1 MEAFDRT
8 QKNAM
13 EANMKKIIGAATATV
28 LGLGAFTTS
37 AIAETIV
44 TADVLNVREKPTT
57 ESKVVEKVKE
67 GQKLK
72 VIHTEEGWSKI
83 DLNGKELFV
92 SSEYTKDIYHVT
104 ANLLNVRTEANTES
118 EILGRLKQ
126 DDVIESTHQVKDG
139 WLQFEYKGKT
149 AYANVSFLSS
159 TALIEKKAE
168 EKTKRVAKVQKAVK
182 AKEEVK
188 TQKEAKVQEIAKAKE
203 TTKEQKET
211 KAEEIVKPKEEAKVT
226 ERVKVKEET
235 KAEEIVKPKEEAK
248 VTERVKVKEE
258 TKAEEIVK
266 PKEEAKVKEIEKEE
280 AKAQEIE
287 KAKEEAKAQEIA
299 KAKEEAKAQEIEK
312 AKEEAKAQEIAK
324 AKEEAKAQEIEKAKE
339 EEKAQEI
346 AKAKEEEKAQEI
358 AKAKEEEKAQEIAK
372 AKEEAKAQEIAKA
385 KEEAK
390 AREIEKAKE
399 EAKAKAQEIAK
410 AKKEAQAREIEE
422 AKAKEAT
429 KTQEVSKNNTQSAK
443 RELTVVAT
451 AYTADPSENGT
462 YGGRV
467 LTAMGH
473 DLTANPN
480 MRIIAVDPKVIPLG
494 SKVWVEGYG
503 EAIAGDTG
511 SAIKG
516 NRIDVLMGSKSK
528 AMNWGRQTVKV
539 KVL

>member
-1 MEAFDRT
+1 
-8 QKNAM
+8 
-13 EANMKKIIGAATATV
+13 MKKIIGAATATV

-280 AKAQEIE
+280 EKAQEIE

-312 AKEEAKAQEIAK
+312 AKEEEKAQEIAK

-358 AKAKEEEKAQEIAK
+358 AKAKEEE
-372 AKEEAKAQEIAKA
+372 KAQEIAKA

>member
-1 MEAFDRT
+1 
-8 QKNAM
+8 
-13 EANMKKIIGAATATV
+13 MKKVIGAATATV
-28 LGLGAFTTS
+28 FGLGAFTTT
-37 AIAETIV
+37 ATAETIV

-57 ESKVVEKVKE
+57 ESKVVEKVKNGE
-67 GQKLK
+67 ELK
-72 VIHTEEGWSKI
+72 VINTEDGWSKI
-83 DLNGKELFV
+83 ELNGKEVFV
-92 SSEYTKDIYHVT
+92 SSEFTKDIYHVT
-104 ANLLNVRTEANTES
+104 ADLLNVRSESNTES
-118 EILGRLKQ
+118 KILGRLKK
-126 DDVIESTHQVKDG
+126 DDVIESTNQVKDG

-149 AYANVSFLSS
+149 AYVNVSFLSS
-159 TALIEKKAE
+159 KAPIEKKAD
-168 EKTKRVAKVQKAVK
+168 EKTKQVTKVQKLVKAKEEAKTQKITKAKETIKPKEEVKVQEVAK

-188 TQKEAKVQEIAKAKE
+188 
-203 TTKEQKET
+203 
-211 KAEEIVKPKEEAKVT
+211 AEEIA
-226 ERVKVKEET
+226 
-235 KAEEIVKPKEEAK
+235 
-248 VTERVKVKEE
+248 
-258 TKAEEIVK
+258 
-266 PKEEAKVKEIEKEE
+266 
-280 AKAQEIE
+280 

-299 KAKEEAKAQEIEK
+299 KAKEEAKAQEIAK

-324 AKEEAKAQEIEKAKE
+324 AKEEAKAQEI
-339 EEKAQEI
+339 
-346 AKAKEEEKAQEI
+346 AKAKEEA
-358 AKAKEEEKAQEIAK
+358 KAQEIAK

-390 AREIEKAKE
+390 AREIAKAKE
-399 EAKAKAQEIAK
+399 EAKAQEIAK
-410 AKKEAQAREIEE
+410 AKEEEKARE
-422 AKAKEAT
+422 ALKVKE
-429 KTQEVSKNNTQSAK
+429 QSKNNIQSVK

-539 KVL
+539 KIL

>member
-1 MEAFDRT
+1 
-8 QKNAM
+8 
-13 EANMKKIIGAATATV
+13 MKKVIGAATATV
-28 LGLGAFTTS
+28 FGLGAFTTT
-37 AIAETIV
+37 ATAETIV

-57 ESKVVEKVKE
+57 ESKVVEKVKNGE
-67 GQKLK
+67 ELK
-72 VIHTEEGWSKI
+72 VINTEDGWSKI
-83 DLNGKELFV
+83 ELNGKEVFV
-92 SSEYTKDIYHVT
+92 SSEFTKDIYHVT
-104 ANLLNVRTEANTES
+104 ADLLNVRSESNTES
-118 EILGRLKQ
+118 KILGRLKK
-126 DDVIESTHQVKDG
+126 DDVIESTNQVKDG

-149 AYANVSFLSS
+149 AYVNVSFLSS
-159 TALIEKKAE
+159 KAPVEKKAD
-168 EKTKRVAKVQKAVK
+168 EKTKQVAKVQKSVK
-182 AKEEVK
+182 AKEEAK
-188 TQKEAKVQEIAKAKE
+188 TQKITKAKE
-203 TTKEQKET
+203 TIKPKEEVKVQEV
-211 KAEEIVKPKEEAKVT
+211 VKPKEE
-226 ERVKVKEET
+226 VKV
-235 KAEEIVKPKEEAK
+235 
-248 VTERVKVKEE
+248 
-258 TKAEEIVK
+258 
-266 PKEEAKVKEIEKEE
+266 
-280 AKAQEIE
+280 QEVA

-299 KAKEEAKAQEIEK
+299 KAKEEAKAQEIAK

-324 AKEEAKAQEIEKAKE
+324 AKEEAKAQEIAKAKE
-339 EEKAQEI
+339 EAKAQEI
-346 AKAKEEEKAQEI
+346 AKAKEEAKAQEI
-358 AKAKEEEKAQEIAK
+358 AKAKEEAKAQEIAK

-390 AREIEKAKE
+390 AREALKAKE
-399 EAKAKAQEIAK
+399 E
-410 AKKEAQAREIEE
+410 
-422 AKAKEAT
+422 
-429 KTQEVSKNNTQSAK
+429 SKNNAQSAK

-539 KVL
+539 KIL

>member
-1 MEAFDRT
+1 
-8 QKNAM
+8 
-13 EANMKKIIGAATATV
+13 MKKIIGAATATV
-28 LGLGAFTTS
+28 FGLGAFTTS

-57 ESKVVEKVKE
+57 ESKVIEKVKE

-72 VIHTEEGWSKI
+72 VINTEEGWSKI

-92 SSEYTKDIYHVT
+92 SSEFTKDIYHVT
-104 ANLLNVRTEANTES
+104 ANLLNVRSEANTES
-118 EILGRLKQ
+118 EILGRLKK
-126 DDVIESTHQVKDG
+126 DDVIESTHQAKDG

-159 TALIEKKAE
+159 TAPSEKKAG
-168 EKTKRVAKVQKAVK
+168 EKTKQVTKVQKAVK
-182 AKEEVK
+182 AKEEAK
-188 TQKEAKVQEIAKAKE
+188 TQKVAKIQEIAKTKETTKMLEEVKVQEVAKGKEEKKVQEIAK
-203 TTKEQKET
+203 
-211 KAEEIVKPKEEAKVT
+211 P
-226 ERVKVKEET
+226 KEET
-235 KAEEIVKPKEEAK
+235 KVQEIA
-248 VTERVKVKEE
+248 
-258 TKAEEIVK
+258 K
-266 PKEEAKVKEIEKEE
+266 PKEEAKVKEVEKVKEE
-280 AKAQEIE
+280 A
-287 KAKEEAKAQEIA
+287 
-299 KAKEEAKAQEIEK
+299 
-312 AKEEAKAQEIAK
+312 
-324 AKEEAKAQEIEKAKE
+324 
-339 EEKAQEI
+339 
-346 AKAKEEEKAQEI
+346 
-358 AKAKEEEKAQEIAK
+358 KAQEIAK

-390 AREIEKAKE
+390 AQEIARAKEEAKAQEIAKAKEEAKAQEIARAKEEAKAQEIARAKEEAKAREIEKAKE
-399 EAKAKAQEIAK
+399 EAKAK
-410 AKKEAQAREIEE
+410 EE
-422 AKAKEAT
+422 
-429 KTQEVSKNNTQSAK
+429 SKNNTQSAK

-539 KVL
+539 KIL

>member
-1 MEAFDRT
+1 
-8 QKNAM
+8 
-13 EANMKKIIGAATATV
+13 MKKVIGAATATV
-28 LGLGAFTTS
+28 FGLGAFTTT
-37 AIAETIV
+37 ATAETIV

-57 ESKVVEKVKE
+57 ESKVVEKVKNGE
-67 GQKLK
+67 ELK
-72 VIHTEEGWSKI
+72 VINTEDGWSKI
-83 DLNGKELFV
+83 ELNGKEVFV
-92 SSEYTKDIYHVT
+92 SSEFTKDIYHVT
-104 ANLLNVRTEANTES
+104 ADLLNVRSESNTES
-118 EILGRLKQ
+118 KILGRLKK
-126 DDVIESTHQVKDG
+126 DDVIESTNQVKDG

-149 AYANVSFLSS
+149 AYVNVSFLSS
-159 TALIEKKAE
+159 KAPIEKKVD
-168 EKTKRVAKVQKAVK
+168 EKTKQVTKVQKLVK
-182 AKEEVK
+182 AKEEAK
-188 TQKEAKVQEIAKAKE
+188 IQKITKAKE
-203 TTKEQKET
+203 TIKPKEEVKVQEV
-211 KAEEIVKPKEEAKVT
+211 VKPKEE
-226 ERVKVKEET
+226 VKVQEVAKPKEEV
-235 KAEEIVKPKEEAK
+235 KVQEVVKPKEE
-248 VTERVKVKEE
+248 VKVQEV
-258 TKAEEIVK
+258 VK
-266 PKEEAKVKEIEKEE
+266 PKEEVKVQEVVKLKEE
-280 AKAQEIE
+280 VKVQEVA

-299 KAKEEAKAQEIEK
+299 KAKEEAKAQEIAKAKEEAKAQEIAKAKEEAKVQEIAK

-324 AKEEAKAQEIEKAKE
+324 AKEEAKAQEI
-339 EEKAQEI
+339 
-346 AKAKEEEKAQEI
+346 AKAKEEA
-358 AKAKEEEKAQEIAK
+358 KAQEIAK

-390 AREIEKAKE
+390 AREIAKAKE
-399 EAKAKAQEIAK
+399 EAKAREIAK
-410 AKKEAQAREIEE
+410 AKEEEKARE
-422 AKAKEAT
+422 ALKAKE
-429 KTQEVSKNNTQSAK
+429 ESKNNVQSAK

-539 KVL
+539 KIL

>member
-1 MEAFDRT
+1 
-8 QKNAM
+8 
-13 EANMKKIIGAATATV
+13 MKKVIGAATATV
-28 LGLGAFTTS
+28 FGLGAFTTT
-37 AIAETIV
+37 ATAETIV

-57 ESKVVEKVKE
+57 ESKVVEKVKNGE
-67 GQKLK
+67 ELK
-72 VIHTEEGWSKI
+72 VINTEDGWSKI
-83 DLNGKELFV
+83 ELNGKEVFV
-92 SSEYTKDIYHVT
+92 SSEFTKDIYHVT
-104 ANLLNVRTEANTES
+104 ADLLNVRSESNTES
-118 EILGRLKQ
+118 KILGRLKK
-126 DDVIESTHQVKDG
+126 DDVIESTNQVKDG

-149 AYANVSFLSS
+149 AYVNVSFLSS
-159 TALIEKKAE
+159 KAPIEKKAD
-168 EKTKRVAKVQKAVK
+168 EKTKQVTKVQKLVK
-182 AKEEVK
+182 AKEEAK
-188 TQKEAKVQEIAKAKE
+188 TQKITKAKE
-203 TTKEQKET
+203 TIKPKEEVKVQEV
-211 KAEEIVKPKEEAKVT
+211 VKPKEE
-226 ERVKVKEET
+226 VKVQEV
-235 KAEEIVKPKEEAK
+235 VKPKEE
-248 VTERVKVKEE
+248 VKVQEVA
-258 TKAEEIVK
+258 KA
-266 PKEEAKVKEIEKEE
+266 KEE
-280 AKAQEIE
+280 AKAEEIA

-299 KAKEEAKAQEIEK
+299 KAKEEAKAQEIAK

-324 AKEEAKAQEIEKAKE
+324 AKEEAKAQEI
-339 EEKAQEI
+339 
-346 AKAKEEEKAQEI
+346 AKAKEEA
-358 AKAKEEEKAQEIAK
+358 KAQEIAK

-390 AREIEKAKE
+390 AREIAKAKE
-399 EAKAKAQEIAK
+399 EAKAQEIAK
-410 AKKEAQAREIEE
+410 AKEEEKARE
-422 AKAKEAT
+422 ALKVKE
-429 KTQEVSKNNTQSAK
+429 QSKNNIQSVK

-539 KVL
+539 KIL

>member
-1 MEAFDRT
+1 
-8 QKNAM
+8 
-13 EANMKKIIGAATATV
+13 MKKIIGAATATV
-28 LGLGAFTTS
+28 FGLGAFTTT

-67 GQKLK
+67 GQELK
-72 VIHTEEGWSKI
+72 VINTEDGWSKI
-83 DLNGKELFV
+83 DLNGKEVFV
-92 SSEYTKDIYHVT
+92 SSEFTKDVYHVT
-104 ANLLNVRTEANTES
+104 ANLLNVRSDANIES
-118 EILGRLKQ
+118 EILGRLKK

-159 TALIEKKAE
+159 TAPVEKKAE
-168 EKTKRVAKVQKAVK
+168 EKTKQVAKVQKTVK
-182 AKEEVK
+182 AKEEAKTRQVAKVK
-188 TQKEAKVQEIAKAKE
+188 AKEATKVQEEVKAQEVVKPKEEVKVQEVVKPKEAKVQEVVKPKE
-203 TTKEQKET
+203 VKVQEV
-211 KAEEIVKPKEEAKVT
+211 VKPKEE
-226 ERVKVKEET
+226 VKVQEV
-235 KAEEIVKPKEEAK
+235 VKPKEE
-248 VTERVKVKEE
+248 VKVQEV
-258 TKAEEIVK
+258 VK
-266 PKEEAKVKEIEKEE
+266 PK
-280 AKAQEIE
+280 
-287 KAKEEAKAQEIA
+287 
-299 KAKEEAKAQEIEK
+299 
-312 AKEEAKAQEIAK
+312 
-324 AKEEAKAQEIEKAKE
+324 
-339 EEKAQEI
+339 
-346 AKAKEEEKAQEI
+346 
-358 AKAKEEEKAQEIAK
+358 
-372 AKEEAKAQEIAKA
+372 EIAKA

-390 AREIEKAKE
+390 AREVAKAKE
-399 EAKAKAQEIAK
+399 E
-410 AKKEAQAREIEE
+410 
-422 AKAKEAT
+422 
-429 KTQEVSKNNTQSAK
+429 SKNNIQSAK

-539 KVL
+539 KIL

>member
-1 MEAFDRT
+1 
-8 QKNAM
+8 
-13 EANMKKIIGAATATV
+13 MKKVIGAATATV
-28 LGLGAFTTS
+28 FGLGAFTTT
-37 AIAETIV
+37 ATAETIV

-57 ESKVVEKVKE
+57 ESKVVEKVKN
-67 GQKLK
+67 GQELK
-72 VIHTEEGWSKI
+72 VINTEDGWSKI
-83 DLNGKELFV
+83 ELNGKEVFV
-92 SSEYTKDIYHVT
+92 SSEFTKDVYHVT
-104 ANLLNVRTEANTES
+104 ANLLNVRTEANTDS
-118 EILGRLKQ
+118 EILGRLKK

-159 TALIEKKAE
+159 TAPTEKKTE
-168 EKTKRVAKVQKAVK
+168 EKTKQVAKVQKSVK
-182 AKEEVK
+182 EKKEVK
-188 TQKEAKVQEIAKAKE
+188 TQKVAKAKE
-203 TTKEQKET
+203 TTKAQ
-211 KAEEIVKPKEEAKVT
+211 EIVKPKEEAKV
-226 ERVKVKEET
+226 VKVKEEP
-235 KAEEIVKPKEEAK
+235 KAQ
-248 VTERVKVKEE
+248 
-258 TKAEEIVK
+258 EIVK
-266 PKEEAKVKEIEKEE
+266 PKEEAKVKEEVKV
-280 AKAQEIE
+280 
-287 KAKEEAKAQEIA
+287 
-299 KAKEEAKAQEIEK
+299 
-312 AKEEAKAQEIAK
+312 
-324 AKEEAKAQEIEKAKE
+324 KE
-339 EEKAQEI
+339 EEKAQEIVKPKEEAKIKEEVKVKEEEKVQEI

-372 AKEEAKAQEIAKA
+372 AKEEEKAREIAKA
-385 KEEAK
+385 KEEE
-390 AREIEKAKE
+390 RVR
-399 EAKAKAQEIAK
+399 EIAK
-410 AKKEAQAREIEE
+410 AKEEEKAREI
-422 AKAKEAT
+422 AKAKEEEKAREIA
-429 KTQEVSKNNTQSAK
+429 KAKEEERAKEVSKNNIQSAK

-539 KVL
+539 KIL

>member
-1 MEAFDRT
+1 
-8 QKNAM
+8 
-13 EANMKKIIGAATATV
+13 MKKIIGAATATV
-28 LGLGAFTTS
+28 FGMGAFTTV
-37 AIAETIV
+37 ATAETIV

-57 ESKVVEKVKE
+57 ESKVVKKVTE
-67 GQKLK
+67 GEKLK

-83 DLNGKELFV
+83 DLNGKEVFV
-92 SSEYTKDIYHVT
+92 SAEFTKDVYYVT
-104 ANLLNVRTEANTES
+104 ANLLNVRSDASTES
-118 EILGRLKQ
+118 EILGRLKTN
-126 DDVIESTHQVKDG
+126 DVIESTHQVKDG

-149 AYANVSFLSS
+149 AYVNVSFLSS
-159 TALIEKKAE
+159 TAPVEKKAE
-168 EKTKRVAKVQKAVK
+168 EKTKQVAKVQKTV
-182 AKEEVK
+182 
-188 TQKEAKVQEIAKAKE
+188 
-203 TTKEQKET
+203 
-211 KAEEIVKPKEEAKVT
+211 
-226 ERVKVKEET
+226 
-235 KAEEIVKPKEEAK
+235 
-248 VTERVKVKEE
+248 
-258 TKAEEIVK
+258 
-266 PKEEAKVKEIEKEE
+266 
-280 AKAQEIE
+280 
-287 KAKEEAKAQEIA
+287 KAKEEAKTQKVTKPKEEVKVQEVTKAKEEAKVQEVTKAKEETKVQEVVKSKEEVKVQEVAKAKEDVKAQEEA
-299 KAKEEAKAQEIEK
+299 KAKEEAKAR
-312 AKEEAKAQEIAK
+312 EIAK
-324 AKEEAKAQEIEKAKE
+324 AKEETKVQEVVKSKEEVKVQEVAKAKEDVKAQEEAKAKEEAEAREIAKAKE

-372 AKEEAKAQEIAKA
+372 AKEEAKAREIAKA
-385 KEEAK
+385 KEEEKAREIAK
-390 AREIEKAKE
+390 AREE
-399 EAKAKAQEIAK
+399 
-410 AKKEAQAREIEE
+410 
-422 AKAKEAT
+422 
-429 KTQEVSKNNTQSAK
+429 SKNNIQSAK

-539 KVL
+539 KIL

>member
-1 MEAFDRT
+1 
-8 QKNAM
+8 
-13 EANMKKIIGAATATV
+13 MKKVIGAATATV
-28 LGLGAFTTS
+28 FGLGAFTTT
-37 AIAETIV
+37 ATAETIV

-57 ESKVVEKVKE
+57 ESKVVEKVKNGE
-67 GQKLK
+67 ELK
-72 VIHTEEGWSKI
+72 VINTEDGWSKI
-83 DLNGKELFV
+83 ELNGKEVFV
-92 SSEYTKDIYHVT
+92 SSEFTKDIYHVT
-104 ANLLNVRTEANTES
+104 ADLLNVRSESNTES
-118 EILGRLKQ
+118 KILGRLKK
-126 DDVIESTHQVKDG
+126 DDVIESTNQVKDG

-149 AYANVSFLSS
+149 AYVNVSFLSS
-159 TALIEKKAE
+159 KAPIEKKAD
-168 EKTKRVAKVQKAVK
+168 EKTKQVAKVQKSVK
-182 AKEEVK
+182 AKEEAK
-188 TQKEAKVQEIAKAKE
+188 TQKITKAKETIKPKEEVKVQEVVKPKEEVKVQEVVKPKEEVKVQEVAKPKEEVKVQEVAKPKEEVKVQEVVKPKEEVKVQEVAKAKEEAKVQEIA
-203 TTKEQKET
+203 
-211 KAEEIVKPKEEAKVT
+211 
-226 ERVKVKEET
+226 
-235 KAEEIVKPKEEAK
+235 
-248 VTERVKVKEE
+248 
-258 TKAEEIVK
+258 
-266 PKEEAKVKEIEKEE
+266 
-280 AKAQEIE
+280 

-299 KAKEEAKAQEIEK
+299 KAKEEAKAQEIAK

-324 AKEEAKAQEIEKAKE
+324 AKEEAKAQEIAKAKE
-339 EEKAQEI
+339 EAKAQEI
-346 AKAKEEEKAQEI
+346 AKAKEEA
-358 AKAKEEEKAQEIAK
+358 KAQEIAK

-390 AREIEKAKE
+390 AREALKAKE
-399 EAKAKAQEIAK
+399 E
-410 AKKEAQAREIEE
+410 
-422 AKAKEAT
+422 
-429 KTQEVSKNNTQSAK
+429 SKNNAQSAK

-539 KVL
+539 KIL

>member
-1 MEAFDRT
+1 
-8 QKNAM
+8 
-13 EANMKKIIGAATATV
+13 MKKIIGAATATV
-28 LGLGAFTTS
+28 FGLGAFTTS

-57 ESKVVEKVKE
+57 ESKVIEKVKE

-72 VIHTEEGWSKI
+72 VINTEEGWSKI

-92 SSEYTKDIYHVT
+92 SSEFTKDIYHVT
-104 ANLLNVRTEANTES
+104 ANLLNVRSEANTES
-118 EILGRLKQ
+118 EILGRLKK
-126 DDVIESTHQVKDG
+126 DDVIESTHQAKDG

-159 TALIEKKAE
+159 TAPSEKKAG
-168 EKTKRVAKVQKAVK
+168 EKTKQVAKVQKAVK
-182 AKEEVK
+182 AKEEAK
-188 TQKEAKVQEIAKAKE
+188 TQKVAKIQEIAKTKETTKMLEEVKVQEVAKGKEEKKVQEIAK
-203 TTKEQKET
+203 
-211 KAEEIVKPKEEAKVT
+211 P
-226 ERVKVKEET
+226 KEET
-235 KAEEIVKPKEEAK
+235 KVQEIA
-248 VTERVKVKEE
+248 
-258 TKAEEIVK
+258 K
-266 PKEEAKVKEIEKEE
+266 PKEEAKVKEVEKV
-280 AKAQEIE
+280 
-287 KAKEEAKAQEIA
+287 KEEAKAQEIA
-299 KAKEEAKAQEIEK
+299 KAKEEAKV
-312 AKEEAKAQEIAK
+312 QEIAK
-324 AKEEAKAQEIEKAKE
+324 AKEEAKVKEVEKVKE
-339 EEKAQEI
+339 EA
-346 AKAKEEEKAQEI
+346 
-358 AKAKEEEKAQEIAK
+358 KAQEIAK

-390 AREIEKAKE
+390 AQEIAKAKEEAKAQEIAKAKEEAKAKEIARAKEEAKAQEIAKAKEEAKAQEIARAKEEAKAQEIARAKEEAKAREIEKAKE
-399 EAKAKAQEIAK
+399 EAKAK
-410 AKKEAQAREIEE
+410 EE
-422 AKAKEAT
+422 
-429 KTQEVSKNNTQSAK
+429 SKNNTQSAK

-539 KVL
+539 KIL

>member
-1 MEAFDRT
+1 
-8 QKNAM
+8 
-13 EANMKKIIGAATATV
+13 MKKIIGAATATV

-159 TALIEKKAE
+159 TAPIEKKAE

-203 TTKEQKET
+203 TTKEQKE
-211 KAEEIVKPKEEAKVT
+211 
-226 ERVKVKEET
+226 VKVKEQ
-235 KAEEIVKPKEEAK
+235 EI
-248 VTERVKVKEE
+248 
-258 TKAEEIVK
+258 
-266 PKEEAKVKEIEKEE
+266 AKVKE
-280 AKAQEIE
+280 QEV
-287 KAKEEAKAQEIA
+287 A
-299 KAKEEAKAQEIEK
+299 KAKVAS
-312 AKEEAKAQEIAK
+312 
-324 AKEEAKAQEIEKAKE
+324 KAKE

-346 AKAKEEEKAQEI
+346 AKVKEQEV
-358 AKAKEEEKAQEIAK
+358 AKAKEQEI
-372 AKEEAKAQEIAKA
+372 
-385 KEEAK
+385 
-390 AREIEKAKE
+390 
-399 EAKAKAQEIAK
+399 AKAKAQEIAK
-410 AKKEAQAREIEE
+410 AKEQEIAKAKEASKAKEKEQEIAKAKAQEIAKAKEQEIAKAKEQEIAKAKEQEIAKAKEQEIAKAKEQEIAKAKEQEIAKAKEQGIAKAKAQEIAEAKEQEITKAKEREIEKAKEE

-473 DLTANPN
+473 DLTTNPN

>member
-1 MEAFDRT
+1 
-8 QKNAM
+8 
-13 EANMKKIIGAATATV
+13 MKKVIGAATATIF
-28 LGLGAFTTS
+28 GLGAFTST
-37 AIAETIV
+37 ATAETIV

-57 ESKVVEKVKE
+57 ESKVVEKVKN
-67 GQKLK
+67 GQELK
-72 VIHTEEGWSKI
+72 VINTEDGWSKI
-83 DLNGKELFV
+83 ELNGKEVFV
-92 SSEYTKDIYHVT
+92 SSEFTKDVYHVT

-118 EILGRLKQ
+118 EILGRLKK

-159 TALIEKKAE
+159 TAPTEKKTE
-168 EKTKRVAKVQKAVK
+168 EKTKQVAKVQKSVK
-182 AKEEVK
+182 EKKEVK
-188 TQKEAKVQEIAKAKE
+188 TQKVAKAKE
-203 TTKEQKET
+203 TTKAQ
-211 KAEEIVKPKEEAKVT
+211 EIVKPKEE
-226 ERVKVKEET
+226 VKVKEEP
-235 KAEEIVKPKEEAK
+235 KAQ
-248 VTERVKVKEE
+248 
-258 TKAEEIVK
+258 EIVK
-266 PKEEAKVKEIEKEE
+266 PKEEAKVKEEVKVKEEPKAQEMVKPKEE
-280 AKAQEIE
+280 AKVKEE
-287 KAKEEAKAQEIA
+287 VKAKEEEKVQEIA
-299 KAKEEAKAQEIEK
+299 KAK
-312 AKEEAKAQEIAK
+312 
-324 AKEEAKAQEIEKAKE
+324 

-358 AKAKEEEKAQEIAK
+358 AKAKEEEKVQEIAKAKEEKAQEIAK
-372 AKEEAKAQEIAKA
+372 AKEGEKAQEIAKA
-385 KEEAK
+385 KEE
-390 AREIEKAKE
+390 E
-399 EAKAKAQEIAK
+399 KAQEIAK
-410 AKKEAQAREIEE
+410 AKEEEKAREIARAKEE
-422 AKAKEAT
+422 EKAKEIAKAKEEEKAREIA
-429 KTQEVSKNNTQSAK
+429 KAKEEEKAREIAKAKEEERAKEVSKNNIESAK

-539 KVL
+539 KIL